1 MKVVLELQDQP
12 SNVRRITI
20 RHDIVIGRGSDCNL
34 RLSAPQVSR
43 RHCFLRVGR
52 DSVSITD
59 LDSSNGTFI
68 DGQRIAAGKRCA
80 IADGVQLALG
90 PIRFIV
96 HVRADRVVA
105 DTAKR
110 KSQAGFTSAFPGADA
125 GRDSDAQHELTD
137 DSSTIDGRSL
147 AAKSRGPLDYAVGH
161 SDDSTERDEVTE
173 GHLENQFAFFGSAE
187 FFPSDPDP
195 MDSRLEI
202 VDFGR
207 RLSEESS
214 SIEETRSVFSS
225 RNTGKPDLLEEG
237 DPQWASGTIEYSELP
252 EDVDVL
258 SIADDSGV
266 NCDFEDERSLK
277 AATSSGN
284 AGEDR
289 CIRAEEV
296 REIDEDVDV
305 AEGLLEAGGQSNWFS
320 DGDADSDNQ
329 PDRPNAAADMDAGD
343 QADENA
349 ADTNLPDFLKGY

>member
-68 DGQRIAAGKRCA
+68 DGQRIAAGKRCG

-96 HVRADRVVA
+96 HVRADRVVV

-110 KSQAGFTSAFPGADA
+110 KSQAGIAIASPGADA
-125 GRDSDAQHELTD
+125 GRYSDPQHELTD

-147 AAKSRGPLDYAVGH
+147 AAKSRVPVDSAIDQSG
-161 SDDSTERDEVTE
+161 DSTEPGEATA
-173 GHLENQFAFFGSAE
+173 GHLESQFSVFGSAE

-202 VDFGR
+202 IDFGR

-214 SIEETRSVFSS
+214 SVEETRSVFSS
-225 RNTGKPDLLEEG
+225 RNTGRPDLIEDG
-237 DPQWASGTIEYSELP
+237 DPQWASATIEYSELP

-258 SIADDSGV
+258 SIADDSSV
-266 NCDFEDERSLK
+266 SCDFEDERSLK
-277 AATSSGN
+277 AATSTS
-284 AGEDR
+284 EDT
-289 CIRAEEV
+289 CIKAEEV
-296 REIDEDVDV
+296 LEIAEDLNVAEDLLEID
-305 AEGLLEAGGQSNWFS
+305 GQSNWFS
-320 DGDADSDNQ
+320 DGDADPGHQ
-329 PDRPNAAADMDAGD
+329 VDRPSAAADMDAGD
-343 QADENA
+343 RAEDNEV
-349 ADTNLPDFLKGY
+349 DPNLRDFLKGF